1 MSHPAR
7 DFAARPHPVIRRWFL
22 KALLQRR
29 KQVRFEHRRLRSVVA
44 AKIAERRRPERVVAA
59 QQFLDPA
66 RHKAR
71 DVGDF
76 RNRMALRQQP
86 DRLVM
91 PSRARI
97 YTAPVPIRQILDAQ
111 MIRHMRHGRLLR
123 FMAFQLNCF
132 APLKESRRVNH
143 PDSVSHPGNPQEIS
157 RSEGKLVVI
166 WQPFLVKLSLHLF
179 LLLRTFARLSAEA
192 FFFFFV

>member
-1 MSHPAR
+1 LRGKLLKPELLSHPAG
-7 DFAARPHPVIRRWFL
+7 DFAARPHPAIRRWFP
-22 KALLQRR
+22 KASLQCR

-97 YTAPVPIRQILDAQ
+97 HTAPVPIRQILDAQ
-111 MIRHMRHGRLLR
+111 MIRHMRHGRLL
-123 FMAFQLNCF
+123 C
-132 APLKESRRVNH
+132 
-143 PDSVSHPGNPQEIS
+143 DSW
-157 RSEGKLVVI
+157 RSNLTA
-166 WQPFLVKLSLHLF
+166 SLH
-179 LLLRTFARLSAEA
+179 
-192 FFFFFV
+192 